1 MNLEQV
7 SHYIAHPHELTLNEA
22 PVLRE
27 LSEKHPYSAVFS
39 LLYLTALANGKSVDL
54 DAALQQHAYRL
65 SDRTKLYHLVSA
77 PLENLVEESASLLEG
92 GPRGVTEISSSEE
105 TVEPEIAAEAEIA
118 PEEAI
123 PENMNRQIDEQIYSP
138 VTPIER
144 ASEDIPSEEIEVT
157 NIGVASSAAES
168 VEENEEE
175 AFTFITEAF
184 TREQHFDLSETA
196 THEEEVVPEHIPH
209 EEIPEE
215 MNVSVAE
222 EPVISF
228 DFSKEEE
235 LVEEPHIEEQE
246 ESSPLPPLQR
256 GNEELPSTTEISTA
270 AKSFTS
276 WLKSAGEKR
285 DVSAS
290 AEEKAVETA
299 EKRSVDEIIDTFI
312 KEEPT
317 ITRRKTEFYSPSVK
331 AKESLDEEA
340 MPVSETLAKIYAAQ
354 GNYPKAIHVYHQ
366 LMLSFPEKK
375 SLFAVQIEALKK
387 KITA

>member
-7 SHYIAHPHELTLNEA
+7 SHYIAHPQELGLNEA
-22 PVLRE
+22 PALRE
-27 LSEKHPYSAVFS
+27 LSEKHPYAAVFS

-77 PLENLVEESASLLEG
+77 PLEESLMAEIEPASSLEG
-92 GPRGVTEISSSEE
+92 GLRRVT
-105 TVEPEIAAEAEIA
+105 
-118 PEEAI
+118 
-123 PENMNRQIDEQIYSP
+123 N
-138 VTPIER
+138 
-144 ASEDIPSEEIEVT
+144 EDIPDDAEELIEKDETVIDDSENQEEEIEDQ
-157 NIGVASSAAES
+157 NIEFSPEIEYSI
-168 VEENEEE
+168 ENEEE
-175 AFTFITEAF
+175 FVLPLNPPPKGETEESFDTQEIEEEDVFSFITDAF

-215 MNVSVAE
+215 VNVSV
-222 EPVISF
+222 S
-228 DFSKEEE
+228 EEE
-235 LVEEPHIEEQE
+235 LDEPETASSSSIEKKMVTENE
-246 ESSPLPPLQR
+246 ESSPLPALQR
-256 GNEELPSTTEISTA
+256 GSEGEIPSSTR
-270 AKSFTS
+270 SFTS
-276 WLKSAGEKR
+276 WLKSAESS
-285 DVSAS
+285 SAS
-290 AEEKAVETA
+290 ESVPAEEKSVENP
-299 EKRSVDEIIDTFI
+299 EKRSVDDIIDTFI
-312 KEEPT
+312 REEPT
-317 ITRRKTEFYSPSVK
+317 ITRRKTEFYSPSAK

-387 KITA
+387 KITT